1 MFDFTDERIEVQGND
16 GTCCGYMGSRWR
28 SRNVSSGSLT
38 WKLEFFVI
46 MVSASQFG
54 FLSQGRWEGTWVN
67 LCLIDVDV

>member
-1 MFDFTDERIEVQGND
+1 
-16 GTCCGYMGSRWR
+16 MGSRWR

-54 FLSQGRWEGTWVN
+54 FLSQGRWEGIWVN
-67 LCLIDVDV
+67 LWLVDVDV